1 MTREQGNCSLHV
13 QSTVTFKKEVNQLNI
28 RNATLTDAKGIAKVH
43 VDSWKTTYKN
53 IIPNDFLQK
62 LSYEQRTNSWIKNI
76 SEENNYVFV
85 AENDQKE
92 IVGFADCGKRESNHI
107 EHSGDLTS
115 IYILKE
121 YQGQGIG
128 KQLMHQLFIQFEKL
142 GYNRVFVEVLE
153 DNNTRYFYEYYGAK
167 YLKSEKIKIAGANLN
182 LLIYEWDDVPSVL
195 SNF

>member
-1 MTREQGNCSLHV
+1 M
-13 QSTVTFKKEVNQLNI
+13 NI